1 MPVFQH
7 QGFDTYYEECGSG
20 APLVLICGISS
31 DLTIWGPLLPEL
43 SRTCRVIVYDNRGA
57 GRSSA
62 PDEPYQIGQ
71 MAEDLRA
78 LLDHLK
84 VDSCAL
90 LGWSMGGLIA
100 RAFARAHPE
109 RVKHLL
115 LLGSM
120 LKADGMLRNFILNWK
135 NVRLSN
141 MPPEQVARFVMRF
154 IFSRELADNAPMYDW
169 IAAAMAS
176 SPYRQSVQGF
186 VRQADALLSAA
197 SEAPLGALPPM
208 PVTVM
213 VGEQDL
219 VTPPARAQELADAL
233 CNGRMRVLPAGH
245 AGFIEQPKAY
255 AAAILDALSGG
266 A

>member
-1 MPVFQH
+1 VPVFQN
-7 QGFDTYYEECGSG
+7 QGFTTYYEEAGTG
-20 APLVLICGISS
+20 DALVLICGISS

-43 SRTCRVIVYDNRGA
+43 SKTYRVVVYDNRGA

-62 PDEPYQIGQ
+62 PDEPYRIAQ
-71 MAEDLRA
+71 MADDLRA

-84 VDSCAL
+84 IDSCHL

-109 RVKHLL
+109 RVKHLV

-141 MPPEQVARFVMRF
+141 MPPEQVVRFVMRF
-154 IFSRELADNAPMYDW
+154 IFSRELADNVAMYDRV
-169 IAAAMAS
+169 ATSMANN
-176 SPYRQSVQGF
+176 PYRQSVQGF
-186 VRQADALLSAA
+186 VRQADALLNAVEEGPS
-197 SEAPLGALPPM
+197 PTGVLPM

-213 VGEQDL
+213 VG
-219 VTPPARAQELADAL
+219 
-233 CNGRMRVLPAGH
+233 
-245 AGFIEQPKAY
+245 
-255 AAAILDALSGG
+255 
-266 A
+266 